1 MDAIPQHQQDAI
13 KAKLN
18 MLFGAKEYDRLFM
31 GFQLA
36 TFKWGI
42 LSVQV
47 NGEHVEE
54 IENRYWLHIAII
66 AETVLHRAVAVLNV
80 LSGDVSDS
88 APYASPVGNPTWR

>member
-1 MDAIPQHQQDAI
+1 MI
-13 KAKLN
+13 
-18 MLFGAKEYDRLFM
+18 GARGEDEKSLLRRGETVTGERQYDSCQRQ
-31 GFQLA
+31 GF
-36 TFKWGI
+36 
-42 LSVQV
+42 V